1 MKKLKIVAAL
11 SLVGLALSGCASSD
25 DSTTSDGLQTVNV
38 GHVQLAIFS
47 PLYVADAKG
56 YFEDEGIKIKLE
68 AIKSGQDAIPL
79 AASGKLDVVVA
90 GFSAGLFS
98 AVETGLDVKVV
109 GSMGVSAGE
118 AEEPPS
124 ALIASKKLVDDGTI
138 TTVADLK
145 GRKVAVAGGAGG
157 TGAFYVGLALEEVG
171 LSITDVDLV
180 ALGNPDMPTAVANGS
195 VDAAFASAPFSNM
208 PVEDG
213 TAVNLWTTPEGTSG
227 TGVIYGGDFASSD
240 LAQKFFTALTRGAQD
255 LQGDDRY
262 TDENLSIIG
271 AATGQTAEQ
280 VKAVPLYSWLPDL
293 APLPEQL
300 ASMERMWM
308 ELGSIIYSNPISEAD
323 YVDASFSQNS

>member
-1 MKKLKIVAAL
+1 M
-11 SLVGLALSGCASSD
+11 SLVGLALSGCAVDSGADASSSD
-25 DSTTSDGLQTVNV
+25 ALQTVNV

-56 YFEDEGIKIKLE
+56 YFADEGIEIKLE

-109 GSMGVSAGE
+109 GSMGVSAGDE
-118 AEEPPS
+118 EEPPS

-138 TTVADLK
+138 STVADLK
-145 GRKVAVAGGAGG
+145 GLKVGVAGGAGA
-157 TGAFYVGLALEEVG
+157 TGAFYVGMALEEVG
-171 LSITDVDLV
+171 LSITDVEFV
-180 ALGNPDMPTAVANGS
+180 QLGNPDIPTALANGS
-195 VDAAFASAPFSNM
+195 IDAAFASAPFSNM

-213 TAVNLWTTPEGTSG
+213 TAVSLWTTPTGTSG
-227 TGVIYGGDFASSD
+227 TGVIYGGDFVKSD
-240 LAQKFFTALTRGAQD
+240 LAQKFFNALTHGAQD

-262 TDENLSIIG
+262 TDENLEIIG

-280 VKAVPLYSWLPDL
+280 VAAVPLYRWLTDL

-300 ASMERMWM
+300 AAMERMWM
-308 ELGSIIYSNPISEAD
+308 ELGSIEYTTPIPEAD
-323 YVDASFSQNS
+323 YVDATFAQNS

>member
-11 SLVGLALSGCASSD
+11 SLVGLALSGCAAAD
-25 DSTTSDGLQTVNV
+25 EPATSEGLQTVNV

-56 YFEDEGIKIKLE
+56 YFADEGIKIKLE

-79 AASGKLDVVVA
+79 AASGKLDAVVA

-109 GSMGVSAGE
+109 GSMGVSAGDE
-118 AEEPPS
+118 EEPPS

-157 TGAFYVGLALEEVG
+157 TGAFYVGMALEEAG
-171 LSITDVDLV
+171 LSITDVELV

-195 VDAAFASAPFSNM
+195 VDAAFASAPFWNM

-213 TAVNLWTTPEGTSG
+213 TAVSLWSTPAGTSG
-227 TGVIYGGDFASSD
+227 TGVIYGGGFASSD
-240 LAQKFFTALTRGAQD
+240 LAQKFFTALTRGAKD

-280 VKAVPLYSWLPDL
+280 VKAVPLYRWLPDL
-293 APLPEQL
+293 APLPKQL

-308 ELGSIIYSNPISEAD
+308 ELGSIIYSDPIPEGD

>member
-1 MKKLKIVAAL
+1 MKKLRIVAAM
-11 SLVGLALSGCASSD
+11 SLVGLALSGCAATD
-25 DSTTSDGLQTVNV
+25 APETSEGLQTVNV

-56 YFEDEGIKIKLE
+56 YFADEGIQIKLE

-90 GFSAGLFS
+90 GFSAGMFS

-109 GSMGVSAGE
+109 GSMGVSAGDE
-118 AEEPPS
+118 EEPPS

-138 TTVADLK
+138 STVADLK

-157 TGAFYVGLALEEVG
+157 TGAFYVGMALEEAG
-171 LSITDVDLV
+171 LSITDVELV
-180 ALGNPDMPTAVANGS
+180 TLGNPDMPTAVANGS
-195 VDAAFASAPFSNM
+195 VDAAFASAPFWNM
-208 PVEDG
+208 PVDDG
-213 TAVNLWTTPEGTSG
+213 TAVNLWSTPAGTSG

-240 LAQKFFTALTRGAQD
+240 LAQKFFTALAHGAQD

-262 TDENLSIIG
+262 TDENLGIIA

-280 VKAVPLYSWLPDL
+280 VAAVPLYRWLPDL
-293 APLPEQL
+293 APLPAQL

-308 ELGSIIYSNPISEAD
+308 ELGSIIYTDPIPEAD
-323 YVDASFSQNS
+323 YVDATFSQNS